1 MDGDEVVQLYVSARK
16 HTDKDPIKQLK
27 AFQRISLRK
36 GETKKVDLSFS
47 YSDFQGGGD
56 KQNRFFLPDKE
67 MTLEIGA
74 SSSDIRLRT
83 TFRAEE

>member
-36 GETKKVDLSFS
+36 GETKKSRV
-47 YSDFQGGGD
+47 
-56 KQNRFFLPDKE
+56 NRPLYRVTS
-67 MTLEIGA
+67 MG
-74 SSSDIRLRT
+74 
-83 TFRAEE
+83 